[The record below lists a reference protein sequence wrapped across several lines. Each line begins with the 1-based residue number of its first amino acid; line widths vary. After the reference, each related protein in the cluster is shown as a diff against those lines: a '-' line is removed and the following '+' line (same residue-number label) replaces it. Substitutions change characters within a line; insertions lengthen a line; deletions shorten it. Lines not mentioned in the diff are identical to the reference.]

1 MVKNEVN
8 FLFNTNRA
16 LINNEVSHMKNDLP
30 NVLYSAPD
38 MLVYHFDCFNV
49 TIDSIGT
56 VLFSSNLES
65 KEIKEK
71 IPVVIKEYI
80 RLSQLDD
87 MFSRSK
93 DFKIIASKNMK
104 KDVIDELIAM
114 RYYFK
119 STDVNDSIA
128 LSVVH

>member
-104 KDVIDELIAM
+104 KDVIDELNAM

>member
-16 LINNEVSHMKNDLP
+16 LINNEVSHMKDDLP

-104 KDVIDELIAM
+104 KDVIDELNAM

>member
-1 MVKNEVN
+1 MRKNELN
-8 FLFNTNRA
+8 FLFNTDRS
-16 LINNEVSHMKNDLP
+16 LVNNEVSHMKNALS

-38 MLVYHFDCFNV
+38 MLVYHFDCFEV
-49 TIDSIGT
+49 IIDSIGT
-56 VLFSSNLES
+56 VLFSSNIES
-65 KEIKEK
+65 KDIKEK

-93 DFKIIASKNMK
+93 NFKIIASKSME
-104 KDVIDELIAM
+104 KDVIAELNSL
-114 RYYFK
+114 RYYFN
-119 STDVNDSIA
+119 SAEVNDSVA